1 MKPNMNQLYTLI
13 WMHNQEEKRKKEHM
27 KRTMNI
33 EKESTVKKEVKKE
46 STVKKEVKKN
56 DNNEDIERLLLIM

>member
-1 MKPNMNQLYTLI
+1 
-13 WMHNQEEKRKKEHM
+13 MHNQEEKRKKEHM